1 MIMGVIP
8 ILLFIYSNKPSWRF
22 YFIEVFAVR
31 FYHPNMRYYYDSS
44 LSQMTPLA
52 RRHPGFPRKYH
63 RKVVTVLKAA
73 AHGNLANHQPTM
85 FEQILR
91 MANPRRRYWL
101 IVIPVWLRNCW
112 RKTRSLHRS
121 RSQNVSSSNAC
132 SWLPANA
139 VISLSSSVSLEVAGS
154 VSVA

>member
-1 MIMGVIP
+1 MGVIP

-44 LSQMTPLA
+44 LSQLTPLA

-91 MANPRRRYWL
+91 MANPHL
-101 IVIPVWLRNCW
+101 AEILVDSHPGLAA
-112 RKTRSLHRS
+112 KLLA
-121 RSQNVSSSNAC
+121 QNA
-132 SWLPANA
+132 LAAPFALA
-139 VISLSSSVSLEVAGS
+139 KRIQFERMLMATG
-154 VSVA
+154 